1 MTETSVY
8 RSLGRRKSATAQV
21 VLQKGTGKITIND
34 LEYTKYFNTQD
45 QLIAMLSPLQS
56 LKLIGKYDI
65 KATTNGGGKR
75 AQADAVALGISRSLK
90 LADLTTEP
98 LLRKLGLFTRDPRM
112 KERKKYGRRGAR
124 RSFQFS
130 KR

>member
-1 MTETSVY
+1 MTETPVY
-8 RSLGRRKSATAQV
+8 RALGRRKSATAQV
-21 VLQKGTGKITIND
+21 VLQKGTGKITINK
-34 LEYTKYFNTQD
+34 LEYTKYFDTQD
-45 QLIAMLSPLQS
+45 QLVAMLSPLQS
-56 LKLIGKYDI
+56 LKLLGKYDI

-90 LADLTTEP
+90 LADQTTEP

-112 KERKKYGRRGAR
+112 KERKKYGKRGAR